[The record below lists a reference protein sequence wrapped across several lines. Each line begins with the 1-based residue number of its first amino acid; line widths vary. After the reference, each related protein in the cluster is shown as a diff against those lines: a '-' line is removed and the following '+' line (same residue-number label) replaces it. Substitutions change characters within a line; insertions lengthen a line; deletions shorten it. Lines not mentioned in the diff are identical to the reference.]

1 MGISLPK
8 ALSPS
13 LFSIGILMKIVKG
26 YGPNDAL

>member
-1 MGISLPK
+1 MGMSIPR

-13 LFSIGILMKIVKG
+13 LFSIGIFMKIVKG